1 MVDATPLINTVFY
14 RDNVQDDVRAAL
26 DTYRKAPFKKDAV
39 VAKAVVGALVDWY
52 RYQGME
58 ARVDTYKARCIG
70 ESVVMKVPA
79 NRRGALAR
87 HRGRYVRIISLGRNG
102 FATFLRFAPV
112 KLTKAQEEAL
122 IPLKN

>member
-1 MVDATPLINTVFY
+1 MDVIPTLSPVFY
-14 RDNVQDDVRAAL
+14 VDSVQDDVFLALEGYRRA
-26 DTYRKAPFKKDAV
+26 PSKKDAV

-52 RYQGME
+52 RYRGME

-70 ESVVMKVPA
+70 ESVIMKVPDK
-79 NRRGALAR
+79 RRGALAKC
-87 HRGRYVRIISLGRNG
+87 RGRYVRIISLGRNG

>member
-1 MVDATPLINTVFY
+1 MLVSVSSSVFFQ
-14 RDNVQDDVRAAL
+14 DSLVDDVLSAL
-26 DTYRKAPFKKDAV
+26 EAYRKAPSRKDAV

-52 RYQGME
+52 RYRGME

-70 ESVVMKVPA
+70 ESVIMKVPDK
-79 NRRGALAR
+79 RRGGLAR

-112 KLTKAQEEAL
+112 KLTKSQEEAL

>member
-1 MVDATPLINTVFY
+1 MDAKPSNSSVFF
-14 RDNVQDDVRAAL
+14 RDSVQDDVFLAL
-26 DTYRKAPFKKDAV
+26 DGYRKASSKKDAV

-52 RYQGME
+52 RYRGME

-70 ESVVMKVPA
+70 ESVIMKVPD

-102 FATFLRFAPV
+102 FATFLRFAPL
-112 KLTKAQEEAL
+112 KLTKAQEETL
-122 IPLKN
+122 TPLNP